1 MELIS
6 NNSLKVEIEDM
17 GQKRKRNRGR
27 GLMVEGV
34 ILSADTGKV
43 VKVMEFE
50 EQSCGTARGI
60 GMQPQR
66 EHDEMKMLLRT
77 FCS

>member
-50 EQSCGTARGI
+50 EQSCGTA
-60 GMQPQR
+60 
-66 EHDEMKMLLRT
+66 
-77 FCS
+77 

>member
-27 GLMVEGV
+27 GLMVEDV
-34 ILSADTGKV
+34 LSADTGKV
-43 VKVMEFE
+43 VKVMESE

-66 EHDEMKMLLRT
+66 EHDEMEMLLRT